1 MKDNNNHVTRH
12 SLFSRVFHW
21 LMAGCILIL
30 VATGILP
37 ILKINF
43 EWVTPHWIAG
53 VFLTVAVLIH
63 IFRSLSP
70 MKIKSMWI
78 SFSDL
83 KEFVECRG
91 KVRGGKYSLEQKL
104 MHHGI
109 TLFSLV
115 SLVTGWLLL
124 LKIDTPIWEKNP
136 FIFEASTWGIIY
148 LFHGIATLLFI
159 FSIMMHV
166 YFSLRPEKSH
176 YLRSIFKGLLTRKEY
191 NENHDPDR
199 WDV

>member
-1 MKDNNNHVTRH
+1 MKDNNNHLTRH
-12 SLFSRVFHW
+12 SLFSRVLHW

-148 LFHGIATLLFI
+148 LF
-159 FSIMMHV
+159 SIIV
-166 YFSLRPEKSH
+166 QA
-176 YLRSIFKGLLTRKEY
+176 
-191 NENHDPDR
+191 
-199 WDV
+199 

>member
-78 SFSDL
+78 SFS
-83 KEFVECRG
+83 ECRG

-176 YLRSIFKGLLTRKEY
+176 YLRSIFKGWLTRKEY